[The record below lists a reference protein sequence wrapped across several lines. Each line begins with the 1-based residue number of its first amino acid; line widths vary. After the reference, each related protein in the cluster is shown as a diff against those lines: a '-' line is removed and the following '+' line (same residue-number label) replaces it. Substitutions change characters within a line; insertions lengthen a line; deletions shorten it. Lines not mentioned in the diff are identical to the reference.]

1 MGSADEQ
8 GKLWGA
14 SVVDWAQYAEPHHEP
29 YWRGMLADMSVQKGT
44 RVLDTGCGA
53 GGGGHDGAEPPLARR
68 DQWHVPQDAGEAFH
82 RSVDD
87 YARKQ
92 MAPKIWHHARVS

>member
-29 YWRGMLADMSVQKGT
+29 YWRSMLADMNVQKGT
-44 RVLDTGCGA
+44 RVLDT
-53 GGGGHDGAEPPLARR
+53 
-68 DQWHVPQDAGEAFH
+68 V
-82 RSVDD
+82 RSWW
-87 YARKQ
+87 R
-92 MAPKIWHHARVS
+92 S